1 VIGDRWGQATAPE
14 RPAVAQS
21 PVLLGTAMVLL
32 AFNLRPAAAAVGPL
46 IHRIRLD
53 TGLSGAGAS
62 LLVALP
68 VLCFGAIAPVAPIL
82 ARRIGAR
89 VALVGALV
97 VLIAGLAIRLV
108 PGLGFLFLG
117 TAMAGAAIAVANV
130 LLPVLVRR
138 DFPAQ
143 RTGLITAL
151 YTTFLVGAAALAAAI
166 AVPVADAFG
175 GGWRGGL
182 GIWVAPAMLALVPWV
197 LELRSP
203 RDKPERQAEALAGVG
218 SLLHDKLAWALT
230 LFFGIQAAGFYATL
244 AWLPSIYR
252 SHGASDTTAG
262 VLLGLSLFVGI
273 GTSLTVPGLATRAR
287 DQRGLVLIFVLTAL
301 VGWIGILLTPM
312 SAPYLWVALLGI
324 GQNALFPL
332 ALTMIVLRGG
342 TVTNTA
348 GLSTL
353 VQTVGY
359 LIAAFAPF
367 GIGALHDATGSW
379 TAPVIVLLALL
390 VPQTVT
396 GLIAGRRGHVRARG
410 GLAAPDAAGA

>member
-1 VIGDRWGQATAPE
+1 
-14 RPAVAQS
+14 
-21 PVLLGTAMVLL
+21 MVLL
-32 AFNLRPAAAAVGPL
+32 AFNLRPAAASVGPL

-53 TGLSGAGAS
+53 TGLSGVGAS

-68 VLCFGAIAPVAPIL
+68 VLCFGAMAPLAPIL

-89 VALVGALV
+89 VALVGVLV
-97 VLIAGLAIRLV
+97 VLIAGLAVRLV

-138 DFPAQ
+138 DFPPQ

-166 AVPVADAFG
+166 AVPVANAFG

-197 LELRSP
+197 LELRRP
-203 RDKPERQAEALAGVG
+203 RDKPERRAEPLAGVG

-230 LFFGIQAAGFYATL
+230 LFFGVQAAGFYATL

-273 GTSLTVPGLATRAR
+273 GTSLTVPRLATRAR
-287 DQRGLVLIFVLTAL
+287 DQRGLVVVFVLTAL
-301 VGWIGILLTPM
+301 VGWIGILVTPM

-359 LIAAFAPF
+359 LIAAFAPL

-379 TAPVIVLLALL
+379 TAPVIVLIALL

-410 GLAAPDAAGA
+410 GPVPDAAEV